1 MSSGADRINASQ
13 TAVDFFLRLFCCGK
27 ILRINESLKKNKIL
41 KFLFKKDEL
50 HININHKIKEKSC

>member
-1 MSSGADRINASQ
+1 MSNGANRIIASQ

-41 KFLFKKDEL
+41 KFLFKKT
-50 HININHKIKEKSC
+50 K